1 MRKFSALLRPYLQNV
16 LNLTRHENNVTQE
29 NMAEIFYMSTRSYCD
44 LERGKS
50 GFSAVS
56 LIILLADL
64 PDDVMVW
71 VVRGFF
77 SLLLDALDEEVI

>member
-1 MRKFSALLRPYLQNV
+1 MRKFRKLLKPYLQNV
-16 LNLTRHENNVTQE
+16 LNLTRHENNITQE
-29 NMAEIFYMSTRSYCD
+29 DMADFFYMSTRSYCD

-56 LIILLADL
+56 LIILLAFL
-64 PDDVMVW
+64 PNDVMVQ

-77 SLLLDALDEEVI
+77 DLFLEARENEVS

>member
-1 MRKFSALLRPYLQNV
+1 MRKFRKLLKPYLQNV
-16 LNLTRHENNVTQE
+16 LNLTRHENSITQE
-29 NMAEIFYMSTRSYCD
+29 DMADFFYMSTRSYCD

-56 LIILLADL
+56 LIILLAYL
-64 PDDVMVW
+64 PNDVMVR

-77 SLLLDALDEEVI
+77 DLLLEAREKEVT

>member
-1 MRKFSALLRPYLQNV
+1 
-16 LNLTRHENNVTQE
+16 
-29 NMAEIFYMSTRSYCD
+29 MSTRSYCD

-71 VVRGFF
+71 LVRGFF

>member
-1 MRKFSALLRPYLQNV
+1 MRKFRKLLKPYLQNV
-16 LNLTRHENNVTQE
+16 LNLARHENNITQE
-29 NMAEIFYMSTRSYCD
+29 DMADFFYMSTRSYCD

-56 LIILLADL
+56 LIILLAYL
-64 PDDVMVW
+64 PDDVMVR

-77 SLLLDALDEEVI
+77 DLLLEAREKEVS